1 MLILKR
7 TKILNVSPLFP
18 LRNIFSGCVSE
29 RLLPNKRKLVNLLNK
44 VPRAAKRGVVSRRGF
59 VWITAQDRTRKVVV
73 MECHKGP
80 WELIKDRKSY
90 KG

>member
-1 MLILKR
+1 M
-7 TKILNVSPLFP
+7 NLF
-18 LRNIFSGCVSE
+18 
-29 RLLPNKRKLVNLLNK
+29 NK
-44 VPRAAKRGVVSRRGF
+44 VLREAKRGVVSRMGF
-59 VWITAQDRTRKVVV
+59 VWITTPDRKRKLVL